1 MGQKDR
7 VAYSLVFPPIHHPTG
22 DQFCSSLRTVQDL
35 IMTARMAIQ
44 IPFPLFLSNFTFDK
58 KTHNNI
64 CSMDYPVHSPSEN
77 SQVVSICADGWWVV
91 CTITGINENFDICF
105 GPHSSHVA
113 GVLDPLIIIGED
125 VMNGDAPL
133 IPIFRQNFRVHVDVE
148 GVCYTLNIV
157 RKGRTNLL
165 LCRIDL
171 ETDNFCRYLDNS
183 SYLTSRFNVKW
194 EKNSVLIVEYVTGN
208 GSVTQILYN
217 AWLYIIRVRL
227 CINHRNLAI
236 FSDILHFST
245 RFP

>member
-1 MGQKDR
+1 
-7 VAYSLVFPPIHHPTG
+7 
-22 DQFCSSLRTVQDL
+22 
-35 IMTARMAIQ
+35 MTARMAIQ
-44 IPFPLFLSNFTFDK
+44 IPFPLFLSNVTFDK

-77 SQVVSICADGWWVV
+77 SQVVSICADGWY
-91 CTITGINENFDICF
+91 FDICF

-113 GVLDPLIIIGED
+113 GVLDPLIIGED
-125 VMNGDAPL
+125 AMNGDAPL

-165 LCRIDL
+165 LCQIDL

-217 AWLYIIRVRL
+217 AWLYIIRVRS